1 MYEYHASVVKVVDA
15 DTIDV
20 FIDLGFDIHVNQRV
34 RLIGINTA
42 EKNTPLGVETAGFV
56 RNLIPVGTKITLQS
70 EKDKREKFG
79 RYLARVILNDGVC
92 LNDLLIEKK
101 YALEY
106 WGIGKKEDFDP
117 SNIKREDYNGTT

>member
-1 MYEYHASVVKVVDA
+1 MYEYHASLVKVLDA

-42 EKNTPLGVETAGFV
+42 EKNTALGIEAAGFV
-56 RNLIPVGTKITLQS
+56 RNLIPIGTKITLQS
-70 EKDKREKFG
+70 EKDEREKFG
-79 RYLARVILNDGVC
+79 RYLARVILADGTC

-117 SNIKREDYNGTT
+117 SNIK